1 MQSHVEQAVL
11 RLRSPTVAASIGC
24 RVCISKAN
32 KAKTLY
38 LTGEGGMESVDLDA
52 FEMTQ
57 CVFTDAYSMHK
68 QGFPIVVV
76 PTSTIAISA
85 EYLLNATKMD
95 AIHKFGC
102 PAPLISSNWPVCDSC
117 HLELNNEWGTDYGW
131 AGGICKFDQL
141 VNKEKCTTLEELIQE
156 ESTRI
161 NLLKHDVDM
170 AKFMDVDA
178 CSRLNDVRPV
188 QHILD
193 MTQVLCGKT
202 GHIRTLH
209 SQNNHPNANV
219 AMLLFTNR
227 EKHTIRVMVFSSSNI
242 LTDQSRMLRSTHSS
256 GMTMRLHM
264 TYNEVDCKSC
274 HDKMHLIMEEGLR
287 SPKWHWQKC
296 FLCGKKGGGE
306 HGEAHFATDVKHSN
320 GLYSNNAYYGLVHD
334 TCMWQCCKCKERTL
348 PIMGP
353 DPMKHSCADSA
364 ALVRSECVACENK
377 TSKKPL
383 RLVAP
388 SSAATN
394 TAKST
399 GKRTSASQAA
409 KMLAD
414 AKAMPPPAVKTKAAK
429 QMLLHPQKASAEK
442 PGEEIWDLAT
452 RSKYDP
458 KTESMHTMAED
469 NKTRLPV
476 GNHRFALKDGTFVR
490 QPRLD
495 QPPTEYDNN

>member
-178 CSRLNDVRPV
+178 CSRLKDVRPV

-296 FLCGKKGGGE
+296 FLCGKKGGG
-306 HGEAHFATDVKHSN
+306 GSMAK
-320 GLYSNNAYYGLVHD
+320 
-334 TCMWQCCKCKERTL
+334 
-348 PIMGP
+348 P
-353 DPMKHSCADSA
+353 
-364 ALVRSECVACENK
+364 
-377 TSKKPL
+377 TSQ
-383 RLVAP
+383 R
-388 SSAATN
+388 
-394 TAKST
+394 
-399 GKRTSASQAA
+399 
-409 KMLAD
+409 M
-414 AKAMPPPAVKTKAAK
+414 
-429 QMLLHPQKASAEK
+429 
-442 PGEEIWDLAT
+442 
-452 RSKYDP
+452 
-458 KTESMHTMAED
+458 
-469 NKTRLPV
+469 
-476 GNHRFALKDGTFVR
+476 
-490 QPRLD
+490 
-495 QPPTEYDNN
+495 